1 METTKIKTGMI
12 REYFESEKQMQLSQF
27 LTMISLDND
36 ETQELSITKDFLLLS
51 NSTTDQRL
59 ALEYFYIN
67 RSYQEVQYF
76 IKLNKEHCHPL
87 NKNSAKLYQLML
99 DLRAGKPAHEVRAL
113 AKTVSAD
120 TPELKCIKY
129 FLNIEV
135 DSKVYNFER
144 IGYFLNKIQKQ
155 ICYVDN
161 PLLITFFN
169 SRIQIIL
176 FHYYWKRNELILARK
191 HAYEALQLPHQAKQK
206 AELHLNLALTYIYED
221 FHSCLYHIEEA
232 KYLAIALDDRETLDM
247 IDNFTYPFVCAHFG
261 KTEGVDTKHPVEK
274 AHLEIA
280 KGNFDVATQ
289 MLEGLEFTTPFSQY
303 YLGLATKKQHFFI
316 HSYQHFME
324 KRSDHFFAKLPLK
337 ASEGLGL

>member
-12 REYFESEKQMQLSQF
+12 REYVESEKQMQLSQF

-67 RSYQEVQYF
+67 RSYEELQYY
-76 IKLNKEHCHPL
+76 IKLNMDHAHPV
-87 NKNSAKLYQLML
+87 NKNAAKLYKLML
-99 DLRAGKPAHEVRAL
+99 HLRDGKPAHEVRAL

-155 ICYVDN
+155 IRYVDN

-169 SRIQIIL
+169 SRIQMIL

-191 HAYEALQLPHQAKQK
+191 HAYEALQLPHQAIQK
-206 AELHLNLALTYIYED
+206 AQLHLDLALTYIYED
-221 FHSCLYHIEEA
+221 FHSCIYHIEEA
-232 KYLAIALDDRETLDM
+232 KYLALALDDREILDR

-261 KTEGVDTKHPVEK
+261 KTDGVDTEHPVEK

-280 KGNFDVATQ
+280 RGNFDVAQ
-289 MLEGLEFTTPFSQY
+289 QLLENLEFSTPFSQY

-316 HSYQHFME
+316 YSYQHFME